1 MPYIQS
7 NKRIDI
13 KNKTKTITKK
23 LTAIVLSAKFG
34 TEQQNSPRTSTVR
47 TKNPPQIFRQPKLQH
62 RETQQERER
71 ERWGREMGEREGFK
85 EKFIN
90 H

>member
-34 TEQQNSPRTSTVR
+34 TEQLGP
-47 TKNPPQIFRQPKLQH
+47 NPPQIFRQPKLQH
-62 RETQQERER
+62 RETQQEERERER
-71 ERWGREMGEREGFK
+71 ERWGRERDLK
-85 EKFIN
+85 RSLSTIDRR
-90 H
+90 HR

>member
-13 KNKTKTITKK
+13 KNKTKTKTKK

>member
-13 KNKTKTITKK
+13 KNKTKTKTKK

-47 TKNPPQIFRQPKLQH
+47 TKPTTNIQA
-62 RETQQERER
+62 TQAPTQRDPARERER
-71 ERWGREMGEREGFK
+71 EREMGEREGFK
-85 EKFIN
+85 EKFID

>member
-13 KNKTKTITKK
+13 KNKTKTKTKK

-71 ERWGREMGEREGFK
+71 ERRGREMGEREGFK